1 MMKSS
6 IGWHTFTISKR
17 LSARDENSLD
27 SDFIGYMRKTDLI
40 KMLDKGKTGK
50 LFVTEYVYKNVTGIE
65 WKLLN
70 IDVGKNFRRYYVKVK
85 ITPKVLLN
93 KDYISIANASDIE
106 KIKAAF
112 NNEADKISTIAE
124 GFDLYSMNRCDYCA
138 NFYLDELK
146 IPCTSKQ
153 MMKLLKRA
161 DIPKIFT
168 EWKKYDPAS
177 HRKKSGEDSFYLKNK
192 SVNVNCYDKYA
203 QLMNDPNHR
212 CQNKED
218 AENLIRF
225 EVQCKYLK
233 LYAMSKNQMQVETD
247 TESSIPQFSSE
258 LEMEAFYNDPLH
270 FHKVTLPIAN
280 FLSDTISVEVIDKY
294 FRRIVR
300 SGDYYT
306 LAKAKHIIET
316 SDYSHKKK
324 EKLIKILDATNKCR
338 GIYKARLSPMG
349 KELSDFNLLLH
360 DLDRLGINPVTIPR
374 EWGIE
379 HIPNLL
385 NAYYDKCA
393 EVQDEETLQGL
404 MERFAE
410 QNKKGEKF
418 KKKHVF
424 PSLR

>member
-1 MMKSS
+1 MKSS

-17 LSARDENSLD
+17 LSAGDENSLD
-27 SDFIGYMRKTDLI
+27 SDFIGYMRETDLI
-40 KMLDKGKTGK
+40 KKLDKGKIGK
-50 LFVTEYVYKNVTGIE
+50 SFFKEYVYKNVTGIE

-70 IDVGKNFRRYYVKVK
+70 IDVGKNFRRYFLKAK

-93 KDYISIANASDIE
+93 SDYISIGNESDNI
-106 KIKAAF
+106 KTKAAF

-138 NFYLDELK
+138 NLYLDELR
-146 IPCTSKQ
+146 IPCSSKQ

-161 DIPKIFT
+161 DIPTIFT
-168 EWKKYDPAS
+168 EWKKYDPTS
-177 HRKKSGEDSFYLKNK
+177 HRKKPGEDSFYLKNK

-218 AENLIRF
+218 AKNLIRF

-247 TESSIPQFSSE
+247 IESSVPKFSSE
-258 LEMEAFYNDPLH
+258 LEMEAFYNDPFH
-270 FHKVTLPIAN
+270 FQRVTLPIDS

-294 FRRIVR
+294 FRRIIR

-306 LAKAKHIIET
+306 LAKAKHIIES

-324 EKLIKILDATNKCR
+324 EKLIKAVERTNRCR
-338 GIYKARLSPMG
+338 GIYNAKLG
-349 KELSDFNLLLH
+349 LTDKDLLDYKQQIN
-360 DLDRLGINPVTIPR
+360 DLDIIGVNPVTIPR
-374 EWGIE
+374 DWGIE

-393 EVQDEETLQGL
+393 EVQDEETLQRL
-404 MERFAE
+404 MERFAKH
-410 QNKKGEKF
+410 NKKGKKF
-418 KKKHVF
+418 KKKHIF
-424 PSLR
+424 PSLH